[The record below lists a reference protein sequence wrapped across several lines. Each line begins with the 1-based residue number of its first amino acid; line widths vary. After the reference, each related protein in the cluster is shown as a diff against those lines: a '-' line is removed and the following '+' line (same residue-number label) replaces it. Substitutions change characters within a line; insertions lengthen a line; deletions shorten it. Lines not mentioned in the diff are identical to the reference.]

1 MVELGDYRYRNEAN
15 SNKVVSWLPE
25 EGVSYNPSENK
36 NNSVKDSGIVNE
48 ENVTQIKNLI
58 DEAQRNNETVIT
70 YKNKELIPDLL
81 AKFQQRFGDRLQG
94 QNSDPT
100 YIEVMAAGVSKASSM
115 LKLAELFGVEQKDI
129 LAIGDSGNDVDMIKA
144 AGVGVAVANARPSAM
159 EAARYHVGANV
170 DNGVAEAIDRFFYG
184 R

>member
-1 MVELGDYRYRNEAN
+1 M
-15 SNKVVSWLPE
+15 
-25 EGVSYNPSENK
+25 
-36 NNSVKDSGIVNE
+36 
-48 ENVTQIKNLI
+48 LI
-58 DEAQRNNETVIT
+58 MA
-70 YKNKELIPDLL
+70 KSAELIPDLL
-81 AKFQQRFGDRLQG
+81 TKFQQRFGDRLQG